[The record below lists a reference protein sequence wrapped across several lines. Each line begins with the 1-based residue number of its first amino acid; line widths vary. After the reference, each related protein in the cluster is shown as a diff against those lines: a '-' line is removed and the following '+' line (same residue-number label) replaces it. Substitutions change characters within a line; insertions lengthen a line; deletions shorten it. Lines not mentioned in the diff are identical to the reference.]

1 MVHGP
6 EDLIVDL
13 ALEAPPSMPATV
25 SILGPTFA
33 PDELAGRKLLALFDR
48 AAARDFADVFQL
60 SERPPMR
67 LRCDSGPAWRTL
79 WWLSASRPVPTGLC
93 CVTPAL
99 DAPNGKHR
107 IQLRLH
113 RVDLARLRCTFVVWD
128 KRVSAILDR

>member
-1 MVHGP
+1 MIHGP

-13 ALEAPPSMPATV
+13 ALEAAPSMPATV

-67 LRCDSGPAWRTL
+67 LRCDASARMRRVPAHPMPPSREGRT
-79 WWLSASRPVPTGLC
+79 SPAVPNAYLLG
-93 CVTPAL
+93 
-99 DAPNGKHR
+99 D
-107 IQLRLH
+107 
-113 RVDLARLRCTFVVWD
+113 
-128 KRVSAILDR
+128 